1 MPETSSH
8 SIPAS
13 LLEEE
18 NKRLRRAVEELSIL
32 NDLSRAIGA
41 SLNSE
46 EIIQTIIRRSLRAV
60 NAEQGVITLIDDQ
73 NQDTMKTLVR
83 TTVSSGDHQPYH
95 FSQSLLGWMQLN
107 KKPLLIQ
114 SPAQDERFRGIT
126 WESSIRSVLCVPLMV
141 KSNLIG
147 VLTVYNRK
155 DSDSFSENDQR
166 LLAIIAAQSAQ
177 VVENARL
184 YEKEKDLVR
193 MQEELRLAARIQQE
207 LLPKKPPTVPGYDI
221 YGTTRPAQ
229 VIGGDYF
236 DFVHIDDGHIGICI
250 GDVSG
255 KGLPA
260 SLLVSNLQATVRSHA
275 MQNLPPKELVRKGNK
290 VLFQNTSPEKFAT
303 FFYAVLDTKEHVLH
317 VSNGGHDHP
326 FLFNK
331 QGEHRR
337 LKTGG
342 IPLGM
347 FEDFPYEEEEIPLEP
362 GDLLVMYSD
371 GITESMNALEEEFG
385 ETRLLNTLQKYRD
398 ASSTELIA
406 NITQATRAH
415 AGDTPQ
421 MDDMT
426 LVVLRRKA

>member
-1 MPETSSH
+1 MPETSSSH
-8 SIPAS
+8 IPAPQ
-13 LLEEE
+13 LEEE

-73 NQDTMKTLVR
+73 SQDSMKTLVR
-83 TTVSSGDHQPYH
+83 TMVSSGDHQPYH
-95 FSQSLLGWMQLN
+95 FNQSLLGWMQLN
-107 KKPLLIQ
+107 KKPFLVQ
-114 SPAQDERFRGIT
+114 NPQQDERFRGVT
-126 WESSIRSVLCVPLMV
+126 WDASIRSVLCVPLMA

-155 DSDSFSENDQR
+155 DSASFSDNDQR
-166 LLAIIAAQSAQ
+166 LLAIIASQSAQ
-177 VVENARL
+177 IVENARL
-184 YEKEKDLVR
+184 YEKEKEFVR
-193 MQEELRLAARIQQE
+193 MQEELRLAAKIQQD
-207 LLPKKPPTVPGYDI
+207 LLPKKAPEIRGYDI

-236 DFVHIDDGHIGICI
+236 DFVQLDDTHIGICI

-260 SLLVSNLQATVRSHA
+260 SLLVSNLQATIRSHA
-275 MQNLPPKELVRKGNK
+275 LQSLPPRELVRRANK
-290 VLFQNTSPEKFAT
+290 VLYQNTSPEKFAT
-303 FFYAVLDTKEHVLH
+303 FFYALLDTKGHTLH

-326 FLFNK
+326 FLFNSK
-331 QGEHRR
+331 GEHRR

-347 FEDFPYEEEEIPLEP
+347 FEDFPYEEEIVSLSP
-362 GDLLVMYSD
+362 GDVLVMYSD
-371 GITESMNALEEEFG
+371 GITESMNTLEEEFG
-385 ETRLLNTLQKYRD
+385 ESRLLATLQKYFGAT
-398 ASSTELIA
+398 ASELTGYIA
-406 NITQATRAH
+406 QAAKGH
-415 AGDTPQ
+415 AGEMPQ

-426 LVVLRRKA
+426 LVVLRCLE